1 MWTWIELVSLE
12 SQPPWNVTIGETR
25 IRMGLQTSTRTKDM
39 PKEIEWAFELECPP
53 SPKHRVKCSTPSEI
67 VNACVIGTYDFILR
81 PVIGA

>member
-1 MWTWIELVSLE
+1 
-12 SQPPWNVTIGETR
+12 
-25 IRMGLQTSTRTKDM
+25 M